1 MLMKNL
7 HELDFFIFIFLQNV
21 VLAVCEEKLRNINYL
36 L

>member
-7 HELDFFIFIFLQNV
+7 HCFLQNV
-21 VLAVCEEKLRNINYL
+21 VLAVCEEELRDITYL

>member
-7 HELDFFIFIFLQNV
+7 HELDFFIFLQNV